1 MVFSF
6 QKGVEMLGKVKIDF
20 DSIIYPFDKITAIH
34 VWRPELYDE
43 YVRYI
48 NKHRLTQAKIV
59 MPSLDILYDCPT
71 LQYLHIHPRFD
82 SPDQYDFSP
91 LYGRELKYLCC
102 LNEYYKEGGKSHIGT
117 VDFLQIYGLESLKI
131 NVNRGT
137 LNFNRIETLKSL
149 EIGDFTGTTRD
160 LTDLFV
166 STELDTLQLLGGK
179 TVSLS
184 GIDKATKMQYL
195 YISYNRNLEDISAL
209 SKIKHSLKS
218 LNIFNCSKIT
228 DFSVLY
234 ELVNLEKLEIWGNNT
249 IPSLDFV
256 KYMPNLKTLFLEINI
271 ADGDIT
277 PCLGLRS
284 AKLMKDRKHYNLKDK
299 DLPKARKVVFGNES
313 IDEWRRLE

>member
-1 MVFSF
+1 M
-6 QKGVEMLGKVKIDF
+6 KIEF
-20 DSIIYPFDKITAIH
+20 DSIVYPFNKKTAIH
-34 VWRPELYDE
+34 IWHPELYDS

-48 NKHRLTQAKIV
+48 NRKHLTQAKIT

-91 LYGRELKYLCC
+91 LYGREFKYLCC

-117 VDFLQIYGLESLKI
+117 VDFSQIYGLESLKI

-137 LNFNRIETLKSL
+137 LNFNRIPSL
-149 EIGDFTGTTRD
+149 RSLSIGDYTGPNLD
-160 LTDLFV
+160 LSDLFI
-166 STELDTLQLLGGK
+166 STQLDTLRLIVGK
-179 TVSLS
+179 TVSLR
-184 GIDKATKMQYL
+184 GIERAVNMQYL
-195 YISYNRNLEDISAL
+195 DISYNRNLVDISAL
-209 SKIKHSLKS
+209 AKIKTSLKS
-218 LNIFNCSKIT
+218 LSIHNCSKIT

-234 ELVNLEKLEIWGNNT
+234 ELINLEKLEIWGNNT
-249 IPSLDFV
+249 IPSLDFIR
-256 KYMPNLKTLFLEINI
+256 YMPNLKTLFLEINI

>member
-1 MVFSF
+1 MKPQFKFS
-6 QKGVEMLGKVKIDF
+6 
-20 DSIIYPFDKITAIH
+20 SIIYPFEKEEAINIYN
-34 VWRPELYDE
+34 PELYHE
-43 YVRYI
+43 YVKYI
-48 NKHRLTQAKIV
+48 LNHKLTQAKIT

-117 VDFLQIYGLESLKI
+117 VDFSQIYGLESLKI

-137 LNFNRIETLKSL
+137 LNFNRIPSL
-149 EIGDFTGTTRD
+149 RSLSIGDFRGANLD
-160 LTDLFV
+160 LNDLFI
-166 STELDTLQLLGGK
+166 STELDTLRLIEGK
-179 TVSLS
+179 CVSLN
-184 GIDKATKMQYL
+184 GIERASKLQYL
-195 YISYNRNLEDISAL
+195 DITYNRHLEDISAL
-209 SKIKHSLKS
+209 SQVKHSLKS
-218 LNIFNCSKIT
+218 LNIFNCSKIK

-234 ELVNLEKLEIWGNNT
+234 ELVNLEKLEIWGSNT

-277 PCLGLRS
+277 PCLNLRS
-284 AKLMKDRKHYNLKDK
+284 AKLMKNRKHYNLKDK
-299 DLPKARKVVFGNES
+299 DLPKAKKVIFGNES
-313 IDEWRRLE
+313 IEEWRRLE

>member
-1 MVFSF
+1 MRKNGFEF
-6 QKGVEMLGKVKIDF
+6 G
-20 DSIIYPFDKITAIH
+20 SIVYPFDAETAIEI
-34 VWRPELYDE
+34 WEPKFYNR
-43 YVRYI
+43 YVKYI
-48 NKHRLTQAKIV
+48 NRKQLTQAKII
-59 MPSLDILYDCPT
+59 MPSLEILNDCPT

-82 SPDQYDFSP
+82 SPDEYDFTP

-102 LNEYYKEGGKSHIGT
+102 LNEYYTQGGKSHIGT
-117 VDFLQIYGLESLKI
+117 VDFSQIFGLESLKI

-137 LNFNRIETLKSL
+137 LNFKRIETLKSL
-149 EIGDFTGTTRD
+149 IIGDYTGANRD

-166 STELDTLQLLGGK
+166 STELDTLRLLEGR
-179 TVSLS
+179 TVSLN
-184 GIDKATKMQYL
+184 GIEKAHKLQYL
-195 YISYNRNLEDISAL
+195 DITYNRCLEDISELA
-209 SKIKHSLKS
+209 KVKDSLKS
-218 LNIFNCSKIT
+218 LNIFNCARIK

-234 ELVNLEKLEIWGNNT
+234 ELENLEKLEIWGSNT

-284 AKLMKDRKHYNLKDK
+284 AKLMKNRKHYNLKDK
-299 DLPKARKVVFGNES
+299 DLPKSRKVVFGNES